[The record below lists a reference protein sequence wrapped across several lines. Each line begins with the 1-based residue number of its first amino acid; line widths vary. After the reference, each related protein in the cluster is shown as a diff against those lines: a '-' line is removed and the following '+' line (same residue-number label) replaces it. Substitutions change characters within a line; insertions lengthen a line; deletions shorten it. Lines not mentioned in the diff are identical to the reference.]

1 MILTIFDF
9 DDTLFPSAV
18 LSAKIFEGRAVD
30 HCLDQE
36 TLAQLKRVSES
47 ISSLLEEAEKWSTR
61 VLIVTSANRSWLKL
75 CDKYLNCLG
84 NARIVS
90 CQDFDLP
97 GPNHDWKKIVFCGIA
112 EQLLKGGDTLV
123 AFGDRKDDRDACFE
137 VMKKFPSINIK
148 SILLDKEPSL
158 EKLLEEH
165 QVIETFLPTI
175 STYRG
180 KLDWMLIGNPVKVRN
195 VFGQV
200 DDTLRGK

>member
-18 LSAKIFEGRAVD
+18 LSAKILTNNV
-30 HCLDQE
+30 DQE
-36 TLAQLKRVSES
+36 MLEQLKRVAES
-47 ISSLLEEAEKWSTR
+47 ISSVIEEAEKWSTR
-61 VLIVTSANRSWLKL
+61 VLIVTSANRSWLKM

-84 NARIVS
+84 NKRIVS

>member
-18 LSAKIFEGRAVD
+18 LTAKILANNV
-30 HCLDQE
+30 DQE
-36 TLAQLKRVSES
+36 ILEQLKRVAES
-47 ISSLLEEAEKWSTR
+47 ISSVIEEAEKWSTR
-61 VLIVTSANRSWLKL
+61 VLIVTSANRSWLKM

-84 NARIVS
+84 NKRIVS